1 DLFPDKRL
9 RDAEKRYLK
18 LLRNQSEE
26 AATALQGTPDKLR
39 REATALLIGET
50 LRESPAAR
58 ARLMKQAPTLAQR
71 VLEALRQI
79 RQRITGKQD
88 TLDRIIEE
96 FEQGLGAP
104 TQ

>member
-1 DLFPDKRL
+1 EDALFEAVAHEASHALGVDAIADLFPDKRL

-50 LRESPAAR
+50 LRESP
-58 ARLMKQAPTLAQR
+58 
-71 VLEALRQI
+71 
-79 RQRITGKQD
+79 
-88 TLDRIIEE
+88 
-96 FEQGLGAP
+96 
-104 TQ
+104 